1 MRTGK
6 TLRVDDSVALCNRC
20 HGTGEIVGDIHPIRK
35 VPPGITPPAG
45 WPLQKG
51 FLTCMTCHYAGHK
64 EHAGGWKFL
73 RGAPYADRNDF
84 CVNCHKPEA
93 LKGRNPHLDINAGN
107 GCEFCHAVRPVPGR
121 DTIKTVKFIA
131 DPNILCLR
139 CHATPA
145 PPGQLRAHDD
155 CRGRAGRDDPE
166 GAAGLRGDKI
176 VCATC
181 HNPHVAEVEDHKLRY
196 GSGLQFCAGCHKY

>member
-1 MRTGK
+1 
-6 TLRVDDSVALCNRC
+6 
-20 HGTGEIVGDIHPIRK
+20 
-35 VPPGITPPAG
+35 
-45 WPLQKG
+45 
-51 FLTCMTCHYAGHK
+51 MTCHYAGHK

-84 CVNCHKPEA
+84 CANCHKPDSF
-93 LKGRNPHLDINAGN
+93 KGRNPHLDINAGN
-107 GCEFCHAVRPVPGR
+107 GCEFCHAARPVPGK
-121 DTIKTVKFIA
+121 DTIETVKFVA

-145 PPGQLRAHDD
+145 HPASYEHTMVVDA
-155 CRGRAGRDDPE
+155 GRAATIPKELPVYKG
-166 GAAGLRGDKI
+166 GKI

-196 GSGLQFCAGCHKY
+196 SSGGGLQFCAACHKY